1 MAKDGIPK
9 GLSADGRFLAYEA
22 RPYPGDLFVYDRV
35 TATTTK
41 LNVGTPE
48 MTLARSN
55 NPAISGDGHYAIFV
69 SFYGSQYLYAVFLRD
84 LVCRHDGAGQRRTSR
99 GTAPSDR
106 ACNLMRRKRHRLRV
120 GLRRSRQGTTQQARA
135 RGGLRTRGSTVT
147 GWLGRAFSKTVG
159 LDRVTPLGGR
169 GDPSQTPPATSS

>member
-1 MAKDGIPK
+1 VAKDGIPK

-84 LVCRHDGAGQRRTSR
+84 LVA
-99 GTAPSDR
+99 
-106 ACNLMRRKRHRLRV
+106 
-120 GLRRSRQGTTQQARA
+120 GTTEPVSVGPHGVVRPATEPA
-135 RGGLRTRGSTVT
+135 ISGDGSVIVFASGFGGLVRGQPNKHELEEVYE
-147 GWLGRAFSKTVG
+147 RAA
-159 LDRVTPLGGR
+159 RP
-169 GDPSQTPPATSS
+169 